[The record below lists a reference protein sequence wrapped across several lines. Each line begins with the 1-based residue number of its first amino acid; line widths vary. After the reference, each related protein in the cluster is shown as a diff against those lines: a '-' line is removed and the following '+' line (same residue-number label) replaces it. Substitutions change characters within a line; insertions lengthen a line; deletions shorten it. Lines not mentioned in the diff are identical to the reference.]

1 MPTFSPSLDT
11 LPKPQQE
18 IWPSLK
24 PSISLGFVLYGGTA
38 IALQLGHRESVD
50 FDFFTEKE
58 LDKNAIYE
66 KFTFLHNSIV
76 LQDEPNTLSIL
87 YKNKEQKTVKFS
99 FFGNLSIGRFKE
111 PLMTEDGTLFVAS
124 LDDLMATKLKV
135 LMQRVESKD
144 YRDIAVMLKHGVSLT
159 NGLNIANKMF
169 EPTFSPVHCLKTLQ
183 YFEGGDLYLLSKDE
197 KRILENSVNLI
208 IKDLKI
214 DNNVV
219 LAKSLSINMDLERDE
234 GLDR

>member
-1 MPTFSPSLDT
+1 MATFSPRLET

-18 IWPSLK
+18 IWSSLK
-24 PSISLGFVLYGGTA
+24 PAISLGFVLYGGTA

-58 LDKNAIYE
+58 LDKKAIYE
-66 KFTFLHNSIV
+66 NMTFLHNSIV

-87 YKNKEQKTVKFS
+87 YKNAEQKTVKFS

-111 PLMTEDGTLFVAS
+111 PLITEDDILLVAS

-135 LMQRVESKD
+135 VMQRVEAKD
-144 YRDIAVMLKHGVSLT
+144 YRDIAAMLKHGVSLT
-159 NGLNIANKMF
+159 NGLNVANKMF

-183 YFEGGDLYLLSKDE
+183 YFEGGDLYLLTEDE
-197 KRILENSVNLI
+197 KRTLQNSVNSI
-208 IKDLKI
+208 IKDLSITKS
-214 DNNVV
+214 VV
-219 LAKSLSINMDLERDE
+219 LAETLSINIDLERDE
-234 GLDR
+234 GLER